1 MDSKIRIGIVGY
13 GNLGRGVELAVA
25 QNADMQL
32 AAGFTRRDPGG
43 VRLQM
48 AGVPVHGMGD
58 VARHCAG
65 IDVRMLCGGS
75 KDDLPVQGPQLARL
89 CTTVDSFDTH
99 AKIPEYFAEM
109 DQIARQSGHCAL
121 ISIGWDPGLFSVQRL
136 LGDAVLPAGETYTFW
151 GEGVSQGHSDAIR
164 RIEGVADAKQYTVP
178 CAAALDAVRAGKNPQ
193 LQTREKHTRVCYVV
207 AKDGADTAA
216 IETAI
221 QTMPNYFAD
230 YDTTVHF
237 ISQETLNTEHSGMR
251 HGGFVLIEHA
261 DPHAEPAQ
269 LDRHVGALCQRR
281 HVALPIGEGFLG
293 PAGIG
298 TDAQRPADMVQ
309 DDRRVGEGSRQVDDF
324 GELRMELPG
333 LE

>member
-1 MDSKIRIGIVGY
+1 MEKCYQIAIAGY
-13 GNLGRGVELAVA
+13 GNLGRGAEAA
-25 QNADMQL
+25 IAASADMQL
-32 AAGFTRRDPGG
+32 AAVFSRRSD
-43 VRLQM
+43 LQL
-48 AGVPVHGMGD
+48 ATPGVPVVSPQQIGEWEGKLD
-58 VARHCAG
+58 AVL
-65 IDVRMLCGGS
+65 LCGGS
-75 KDDLPVQGPQLARL
+75 ATDLPMQGPQFAAHFN
-89 CTTVDSFDTH
+89 TVDSFDTH

-136 LGDAVLPAGETYTFW
+136 LGDAVLPAGETYTIW

-251 HGGFVLIEHA
+251 HGGFVLRSGATAQGDAHVLEYSLKLGSN
-261 DPHAEPAQ
+261 PAFTASVLVAYTRACIRMAQ
-269 LDRHVGALCQRR
+269 KGQTGAATAFD
-281 HVALPIGEGFLG
+281 VPPALLSPKSGE
-293 PAGIG
+293 
-298 TDAQRPADMVQ
+298 
-309 DDRRVGEGSRQVDDF
+309 
-324 GELRMELPG
+324 ELRRTL
-333 LE
+333 L